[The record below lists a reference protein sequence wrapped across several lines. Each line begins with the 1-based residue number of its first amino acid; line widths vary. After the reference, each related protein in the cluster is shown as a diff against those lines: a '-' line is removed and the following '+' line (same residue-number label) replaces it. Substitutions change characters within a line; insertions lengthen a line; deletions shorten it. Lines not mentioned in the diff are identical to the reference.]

1 MTLFKR
7 YLQLY
12 LDTCSALGYTERTRA
27 GRESMLLKFIDWCEE
42 RAVTDPR
49 QITRPMLE
57 RYRRY
62 LYHYRQPN
70 GKPLG
75 LASQRN
81 RLTPVKGF
89 FRWLTQENH
98 ILHNPASEL
107 QLPRPH
113 QRLPKA
119 ILTAE
124 EVERVLKQTLLY
136 GETGRRDRAIL
147 ETFYATGIRR
157 MELANL
163 KRDDIDIEQQ
173 TLMIR
178 EGKGKKDR
186 LLPIGERACAWI
198 NEYVMEVRPQL
209 AVEPDRGYLFLN
221 ASGNPFNPHQ
231 LSDLARS
238 YLRRA
243 GIKKEGACHLFRH
256 TMATLM
262 LEHGADIR
270 FIQAMLGHA
279 DLSTTQLYTR
289 VSITKLKEVYQR
301 THPAHLKTGQQTTD
315 AAAPTAEDV
324 LEQLA
329 READED
335 E

>member
-1 MTLFKR
+1 
-7 YLQLY
+7 Y

-42 RAVTDPR
+42 RALTDPR

-124 EVERVLKQTLLY
+124 EVE
-136 GETGRRDRAIL
+136 
-147 ETFYATGIRR
+147 
-157 MELANL
+157 
-163 KRDDIDIEQQ
+163 
-173 TLMIR
+173 
-178 EGKGKKDR
+178 
-186 LLPIGERACAWI
+186 
-198 NEYVMEVRPQL
+198 
-209 AVEPDRGYLFLN
+209 
-221 ASGNPFNPHQ
+221 
-231 LSDLARS
+231 
-238 YLRRA
+238 
-243 GIKKEGACHLFRH
+243 
-256 TMATLM
+256 
-262 LEHGADIR
+262 
-270 FIQAMLGHA
+270 
-279 DLSTTQLYTR
+279 
-289 VSITKLKEVYQR
+289 
-301 THPAHLKTGQQTTD
+301 
-315 AAAPTAEDV
+315 
-324 LEQLA
+324 
-329 READED
+329 
-335 E
+335 